1 MKVAGNNCD
10 DLYSRAALE
19 KIDRDA
25 VEQFGI
31 PSIVLMENA
40 ARNAT
45 EIILHSTPD
54 DLLEDIVILCGRGN
68 NGGDGYAVARHLTN
82 AGKRVRVL
90 HFGVPNSIDAKTN
103 ASICTAMNIP
113 ISMWSEEQY
122 AIATISVDAIFGIG
136 LDRIVEGMYASAIEF
151 CNSCKIPCISIDI
164 PSGLDCD
171 SGEPLGCC
179 INASKTITFIGKKL
193 GFQQQVAKQHIGE
206 IFIADIGCPLTKP

>member
-113 ISMWSEEQY
+113 ISMWSKEQY